1 MSLTQKSRA
10 AAAGAAA
17 GILFLGLAAV
27 PAQAQAK
34 GPSDRVARFLQ
45 QAMNDARFHE
55 VLDLAPRGSVQAARL
70 ANVEEKMA
78 RTPEAYARLFAA
90 SAPKPIVQQPQLDVT
105 VLELDRHGRPLA
117 SGTVLMSPQ
126 HPNGIAVPVDR
137 DYRTTA
143 VRWRQW
149 DDKGWYANQ
158 GRGTIDIVPGRE
170 QAPIDFMSPYPA
182 SVLKLMVGFG
192 VLRLVDKGTIAL
204 TDTYDY
210 RPTESN
216 SLCRGNT
223 SDTVGDYLE
232 AALTTSDNPATCA
245 LIKLLHDKGAVN
257 ELNQTFQSLGLETLQ
272 LKNTN
277 PATGG
282 RWSNPVTMTS
292 LDTAKLL
299 VLINGLPGNA
309 WNAPDGTRVTSAVLS
324 PASRQVFKNH
334 LADQGWNDM
343 LSTANRC
350 GDPVPG
356 IPHRVP
362 PRWVGDDGTV
372 TVAGNRFGR
381 DVRPCEADAE
391 VTFSHKTGWVGNS
404 GADAGIVKSL
414 PGKAGRHYIV
424 VALTNLGTQ
433 YVDAN
438 RPPTEPGLFPVTFT
452 QKLARLGKAVDDYQ
466 TATEALTAVTVQP
479 DDHAARMTVRPDEGT
494 ARQPG
499 RTLIA
504 MAAGAGRTHR
514 H

>member
-1 MSLTQKSRA
+1 MSFIQKSRA

-17 GILFLGLAAV
+17 GILFLGLATV
-27 PAQAQAK
+27 PAQAEAEGQTNHIT
-34 GPSDRVARFLQ
+34 RFLQ
-45 QAMNDARFHE
+45 RAMNDARFQE
-55 VLDLAPRGSVQAARL
+55 VLDLAPPGSTQAMRL
-70 ANVEEKMA
+70 ADVEEKMA
-78 RTPEAYARLFAA
+78 RTPSEYSRLFTAA
-90 SAPKPIVQQPQLDVT
+90 DPQPITQQPQLDVT
-105 VLELDRHGRPLA
+105 VLELDKHGNPLA

-126 HPNGIAVPVDR
+126 HPDGVAVPVDR
-137 DYRTTA
+137 NYRTNA

-149 DDKGWYANQ
+149 DDNGWYANQ

-210 RPTESN
+210 RPTENS
-216 SLCRGNT
+216 SLCRGDT
-223 SDTVGDYLE
+223 SNTVGNYLQ
-232 AALTTSDNPATCA
+232 ASLTTSDNPATCA
-245 LIKLLHDKGAVN
+245 LVKLLHDKGAVN

-299 VLINGLPGNA
+299 ALVNGLPGKA
-309 WNAPDGTRVTSAVLS
+309 WNAPDGTPVTSAVLS
-324 PASRQVFKNH
+324 PASRQVFKVH
-334 LADQGWNDM
+334 LANQGWNDM

-350 GDPVPG
+350 DSPVPG

-362 PRWVGDDGTV
+362 SRWVGDDGTV

-381 DVRPCEADAE
+381 DVRPCDANAE
-391 VTFSHKTGWVGNS
+391 VSFAHKTGWVSNS

-438 RPPTEPGLFPVTFT
+438 RPPAEPGLFPMTFT
-452 QKLARLGKAVDDYQ
+452 EKLAGLGKAVDEYETD
-466 TATEALTAVTVQP
+466 
-479 DDHAARMTVRPDEGT
+479 RWR
-494 ARQPG
+494 
-499 RTLIA
+499 
-504 MAAGAGRTHR
+504 R